1 MRLFHFIRL
10 FILLLVLL
18 TGQLMGQQATAAF
31 QFLNSEDGLS
41 QNHVFH
47 IMQDAEGFMWFSTMG
62 GLSRFDGFTFNNYY
76 HKEGDSTTLTSSY
89 INAFYQDRSG
99 RCWVVTQSGFNYW
112 DRHTGKARRYYHD
125 EKNINSLG
133 HNLTR
138 AIIEDK
144 DGFLWIAH
152 QKGLDRFDPSTNQF
166 RHYFNDQYG
175 VARHAGALA
184 ISRSG
189 DVWAVGVKGLF
200 KIDNQLDSLLFVKK
214 LPASSDTPPHEGR
227 DLLID
232 HEDRIWMSYKNGFVQ
247 YYPQTNSYEVFN
259 TGPFSK
265 GVVKLLALNSST
277 LAIATTRGG
286 LVFWD
291 IETKKIM
298 ANYVHSPF
306 DELSIRGLSIYTM
319 YIDKVKNIWL
329 GLFYGISVT
338 NLETERFRFIRHEAG
353 FANYANFILRV
364 YQDAKGG
371 IWSHTMNGLYYQP
384 DVNTRAEEFIKPPYF
399 LPGYKSIVGLTG
411 DSQGNVFLGYKEVGL
426 FRYSNKDG
434 HLTQLDDGSRIRASD
449 LLYFHADLLDDHF
462 LWICNP
468 DGLCRWDQE
477 KNDTTYFRPTAL
489 NASLSTDAVNRVT
502 QDDKGNLYF
511 ISSGRICRLDYKNAI
526 LDTLPCPFRIE
537 GTVQGIGIGQ
547 HVFWIGTKEA
557 VYRYDLTTAQCSKI
571 KTRNGTDL
579 NSDGLTVDIHG
590 HAWSASGRQV
600 SRITADSIWQ
610 YNSPTGF
617 VFGIGSRA
625 ADGRVLFGGDNGV
638 IVIEPDAFYVDTTH
652 PKIVFCGIDVANKR
666 KQLLS
671 EPEYVNEIEL
681 HHTDDVF
688 TLHYAPLHFIHW
700 RGITFR
706 YQLVGFD
713 KDWID
718 AGTSRSVTYTNLPH
732 GQYTFRAI
740 AITEDQRISREPL
753 EVIIT
758 IKPPFYRSVYFY
770 CLLVLLTG
778 SILYAIYVQRRK
790 TSRLKREKILAEQE
804 AAYKSMFLANMSHE
818 IRTPMNAIMGLNNLL
833 RMTPMNDK
841 QLEYTKAISASC
853 DNLLWIVNDILDQSK
868 IESGTFAIEKK
879 PFDLAG
885 ILHQLEVLFKHLAEE
900 KNLALTFTQPD
911 DIPAILSGDPV
922 RLVQILSNLLNN
934 AIKFTDAGSIRLVT
948 TIKKEDHQHLN
959 CTFTIT
965 DTGIGIPA
973 DKVSMIFE
981 SFQQI
986 NEKVIAGNQGTGLGL
1001 SIVKHLVDKMG
1012 GTILL
1017 HSKHGIGSEFMVT
1030 LPFQQQSQVDQ
1041 RAVDIHPSAILK
1053 PGLRILLVEDAPLNQ
1068 LVATELIKKWLV
1080 EPMVDL
1086 AENGEEALQIVQQHT
1101 YDIVLMDVKMPVMDG
1116 LEATRRIRNLQ
1127 DPFYKTIP
1135 IVGLTANVIPQQ
1147 IAECMQA
1154 GMNGFIAKPIR
1165 QEDFMHTITE
1175 LIPS

>member
-10 FILLLVLL
+10 STLTLVLL
-18 TGQLMGQQATAAF
+18 TNQLKGQQSAAAF
-31 QFLNSEDGLS
+31 QFLNTEDGLAQS
-41 QNHVFH
+41 HVFH
-47 IMQDAEGFMWFSTMG
+47 IMQDTDGFMWFSTMG
-62 GLSRFDGFTFNNYY
+62 GLSRYDGFTFNNYY
-76 HKEGDSTTLTSSY
+76 HKEGDSTTLSSSY

-112 DRHTGKARRYYHD
+112 DRHTGKAHRYYHD
-125 EKNINSLG
+125 GKNINSLG

-166 RHYFNDQYG
+166 SHYFNDQYG
-175 VARHAGALA
+175 VARHSGALA

-189 DVWAVGVKGLF
+189 DVWAVGVNGLF
-200 KIDNQLDSLLFVKK
+200 KIDNRLDSLVFVKE
-214 LPASSDTPPHEGR
+214 LPVSFHTPPHEGR

-232 HEDRIWMSYKNGFVQ
+232 HDDRIWMSYKNGFVQ
-247 YYPQTNSYEVFN
+247 YFPVTNTYEVFN

-265 GVVKLLALNSST
+265 GVVKILERDTKT

-291 IETKKIM
+291 IATKRII
-298 ANYVHSPF
+298 ANYIHYPY

-338 NLETERFRFIRHEAG
+338 NLETERFRFIRHAEG

-384 DVNTRAEEFIKPPYF
+384 NVNTRAEEFIRPPSF
-399 LPGYKSIVGLTG
+399 LPGYKSIVGLAG
-411 DSQGNVFLGYKEVGL
+411 DSKGNVFLGYKEVGL
-426 FRYSNKDG
+426 FRYSLEDG
-434 HLTQLDDGSRIRASD
+434 HLTQLDDGAKIKASD
-449 LLYFHADLLDDHF
+449 LLYFHTDLLNENF
-462 LWICNP
+462 LWICTP
-468 DGLCRWDQE
+468 DGLCRWDHE
-477 KNDTTYFRPTAL
+477 ANDTTYFRPTSL
-489 NASLSTDAVNRVT
+489 NISLSIDAVSRVT

-511 ISSGRICRLDYKNAI
+511 ISSGRICRLDYKNSI
-526 LDTLPCPFRIE
+526 LDTLPCTFRIE
-537 GTVQGIGIGQ
+537 GAVHGIGIGQ
-547 HVFWIGTKEA
+547 QIFWIGTNEA

-571 KTRNGTDL
+571 STRNGTNL
-579 NSDGLTVDIHG
+579 TSSGLTVDVYG
-590 HAWSASGRQV
+590 NAWSVSDRQV
-600 SRITADSIWQ
+600 SRITADSLWQ

-617 VFGIGSRA
+617 VLGIGSRA

-638 IVIEPDAFYVDTTH
+638 IVIDPDAFYVDTSH
-652 PKIVFCGIDVANKR
+652 PKIVFCGIDVANK
-666 KQLLS
+666 KMQLLQ
-671 EPEYVNEIEL
+671 EPEYVREIEL
-681 HHTDDVF
+681 LHTDDVF
-688 TLHYAPLHFIHW
+688 TLHYAPLHFIHR

-713 KDWID
+713 KGWID
-718 AGTSRSVTYTNLPH
+718 AGTNRSVTYTNLPH
-732 GQYTFRAI
+732 GHYTFRAI
-740 AITEDQRISREPL
+740 AMTEDQRISRDPM
-753 EVIIT
+753 EVIIS
-758 IKPPFYRSVYFY
+758 IKPPFYNTFYFY
-770 CLLVLLTG
+770 CLLAFLTA
-778 SILYAIYVQRRK
+778 SILYAIYMQRRK
-790 TSRLKREKILAEQE
+790 TSILKREKVLAEQQ
-804 AAYKSMFLANMSHE
+804 AAYKSIFLANMSHE

-833 RMTPMNDK
+833 RLTPLNDK

-868 IESGTFAIEKK
+868 IESGTYAIETK
-879 PFDLAG
+879 PFDLAS

-900 KNLALTFTQPD
+900 KNLALTFSQPD
-911 DIPAILSGDPV
+911 DIPGAISGDPV
-922 RLVQILSNLLNN
+922 RLVQVLSNLLNN
-934 AIKFTDAGSIRLVT
+934 AIKFTDTGTIRLVT
-948 TIKKEDHQHLN
+948 TIQKMDNQMLN

-1012 GTILL
+1012 GTIQL
-1017 HSKHGIGSEFMVT
+1017 HSIHGSGSEFTVT
-1030 LPFQQQSQVDQ
+1030 LPFQLSKA
-1041 RAVDIHPSAILK
+1041 AVGLVRSGDLK
-1053 PGLRILLVEDAPLNQ
+1053 ITLQPGLRILLVEDAPLNQ
-1068 LVATELIKKWLV
+1068 LVATELIKKWIT
-1080 EPMVDL
+1080 EPSIVL
-1086 AENGEEALQIVQQHT
+1086 AENGIEAIEKVQQDK
-1101 YDIVLMDVKMPVMDG
+1101 YDVVLMDVKMPVMDG
-1116 LEATRRIRNLQ
+1116 LEATRRIRKL
-1127 DPFYKTIP
+1127 DGAFYKTLP
-1135 IVGLTANVIPQQ
+1135 IIGLTANVIPQQ
-1147 IAECMQA
+1147 IDECLKA
-1154 GMNGFIAKPIR
+1154 GMNAFIAKPI
-1165 QEDFMHTITE
+1165 QKEDFLQKLSDALTA
-1175 LIPS
+1175 

>member
-1 MRLFHFIRL
+1 
-10 FILLLVLL
+10 L
-18 TGQLMGQQATAAF
+18 TSPLEGQQATATF
-31 QFLNSEDGLS
+31 QFLNTEDGLS

-47 IMQDAEGFMWFSTMG
+47 IMQDTDGFIWFSTMG
-62 GLSRFDGFTFNNYY
+62 GLSRYDGFTFNNYY
-76 HKEGDSTTLTSSY
+76 HKEGDSTTLSSSY

-99 RCWVVTQSGFNYW
+99 RCWVVTKSGFNYW
-112 DRHTGKARRYYHD
+112 DRHTGKAHRYYHD
-125 EKNINSLG
+125 GKNSNSLG

-144 DGFLWIAH
+144 EGFLWIAH

-175 VARHAGALA
+175 VARHSGALA

-189 DVWAVGVKGLF
+189 EVWAVGVNGLF
-200 KIDNQLDSLLFVKK
+200 KIDNRLDSLLFVKQ
-214 LPASSDTPPHEGR
+214 LPASLSTPPHEGR

-247 YYPQTNSYEVFN
+247 YFPQTNTYEVFN
-259 TGPFSK
+259 TGPFSR
-265 GVVKLLALNSST
+265 GVVKILERDSNT
-277 LAIATTRGG
+277 LGIATTRGG

-291 IETKKIM
+291 IATKRII

-329 GLFYGISVT
+329 GLFYGISIT
-338 NLETERFRFIRHEAG
+338 NLETERFKFIRHEEG

-371 IWSHTMNGLYYQP
+371 IWSNTMNGLYYQP
-384 DVNTRAEEFIKPPYF
+384 DINTRAEEFIRLPSF
-399 LPGYKSIVGLTG
+399 LPGYKSIVGLAG
-411 DSQGNVFLGYKEVGL
+411 DSKGNVFLGYKEVGL
-426 FRYSNKDG
+426 FRYSHEDG
-434 HLTQLDDGSRIRASD
+434 QLTQLDDGTKIKASD
-449 LLYFHADLLDDHF
+449 LLYFHADLLNDNF
-462 LWICNP
+462 LWICTP
-468 DGLCRWDQE
+468 DGLCRWDHE
-477 KNDTTYFRPTAL
+477 KNDTTYFRPTSL
-489 NASLSTDAVNRVT
+489 NTSMSRDAVNRVT

-526 LDTLPCPFRIE
+526 LDTLPCTFRIE
-537 GTVQGIGIGQ
+537 GAVHGIGIGQ
-547 HVFWIGTKEA
+547 QIFWIGTKEA

-571 KTRNGTDL
+571 SSRNGTDL
-579 NSDGLTVDIHG
+579 NSDGLTVDVYG
-590 HAWSASGRQV
+590 NAWSASDRQV

-617 VFGIGSRA
+617 VLGIGSRA
-625 ADGRVLFGGDNGV
+625 ADGRVLFGGDNGL
-638 IVIEPDAFYVDTTH
+638 IVIDPDAFYVDTSH
-652 PKIVFCGIDVANKR
+652 PKIVFCGIDVANKK
-666 KQLLS
+666 KQLTQ
-671 EPEYVNEIEL
+671 EPEYVREIEL
-681 HHTDDVF
+681 LHTDDVF

-732 GQYTFRAI
+732 GQYTFQAI
-740 AITEDQRISREPL
+740 AMTEDQRISRDPL
-753 EVIIT
+753 EVIIN
-758 IKPPFYRSVYFY
+758 IRPPFYKTVYFY
-770 CLLVLLTG
+770 CLIALLTG
-778 SILYAIYVQRRK
+778 SILYIIYAQRLK
-790 TSRLKREKILAEQE
+790 TSRLKREKVLAEQQT
-804 AAYKSMFLANMSHE
+804 AYKSMFLANMSHE

-833 RMTPMNDK
+833 RLTPLTDK

-868 IESGTFAIEKK
+868 IESGTYAIETK

-885 ILHQLEVLFKHLAEE
+885 ILHQMEVLFKHLAEE
-900 KNLALTFTQPD
+900 KNLTLTFSQPE
-911 DIPAILSGDPV
+911 DIPAVISGDPV
-922 RLVQILSNLLNN
+922 RLVQVLSNLLNN

-948 TIKKEDHQHLN
+948 TIQKLDNQILHF
-959 CTFTIT
+959 TFTIN

-973 DKVSMIFE
+973 DKLSMIFE

-1012 GTILL
+1012 GTIQL
-1017 HSKHGIGSEFMVT
+1017 HSKHGFGSEFVVT
-1030 LPFQQQSQVDQ
+1030 LPFQQQSGVDK
-1041 RAVDIHPSAILK
+1041 RVTDIHTSVYLK
-1053 PGLRILLVEDAPLNQ
+1053 SGLQILLVEDAPLNQ
-1068 LVATELIKKWLV
+1068 LVAIELIKKWLV
-1080 EPMVDL
+1080 DPLVDL
-1086 AENGEEALQIVQQHT
+1086 AENGEEAIQKVQEHT

-1116 LEATRRIRNLQ
+1116 LEATRSIRHLK
-1127 DPFYKTIP
+1127 DSFYKTIP

-1147 IAECMQA
+1147 IEECMQA

-1165 QEDFMHTITE
+1165 QEDFIRTISE
-1175 LIPS
+1175 LVPS